1 VASHRVYVPWFP
13 RAISKSLKRN
23 VRPLSRFVW
32 LTLHDFFVWLSRCPW
47 LINQVVIV
55 KTLAIKRLS
64 STLKTLLQWAN
75 DLDCRRAPRRR
86 KAFRCARG

>member
-1 VASHRVYVPWFP
+1 M
-13 RAISKSLKRN
+13 I
-23 VRPLSRFVW
+23 LS
-32 LTLHDFFVWLSRCPW
+32 FFSVTIEKMSRCPW

-75 DLDCRRAPRRR
+75 DLD
-86 KAFRCARG
+86 